1 MTALKNDSTQTK
13 YAHVVRQATTMP
25 VSFFLVY
32 FLLVDVASS
41 QLKVIEGIFADLN
54 LKDRFSSVFN
64 LSIINFYNISIRGKG
79 LLSFLLYTLTA
90 Y

>member
-1 MTALKNDSTQTK
+1 MSLP
-13 YAHVVRQATTMP
+13 RQCLL
-25 VSFFLVY
+25 VFFVY
-32 FLLVDVASS
+32 SLLVDVASS

-79 LLSFLLYTLTA
+79 LLSFLLYNLTA